1 MGGYSPPSGDQYE
14 VLADALRTLSER
26 LSELELPT
34 GTSLNS
40 LVDQV
45 QQAIADINTT
55 VTAAIAANSYT
66 QAQINSRIAAPPYA
80 VSTSTDLTVGG
91 QFKAPDVASFVITGT
106 RYAVWVETATGRQGN
121 TISSRRYK
129 TNERPANI
137 DPLAVLSLEP
147 KVFNYIAEIR
157 KRDDPD
163 FEEYVG
169 PEYVVADEYGFMAED
184 LHAAGLTHLVYYV
197 PDENGNPRP
206 HSVDYVMFAVTL
218 LAAVRHLADGQ
229 SEISGLRDEVA
240 ELRAA
245 VRALTQNL
253 ES

>member
-1 MGGYSPPSGDQYE
+1 MAGGYTAVSGDQYE
-14 VLADALRTLSER
+14 VLVDALRRLGER
-26 LSELELPT
+26 LAELETPT
-34 GTSLNS
+34 GTSMNS

-55 VTAAIAANSYT
+55 VSTAISANSYT
-66 QAQINSRIAAPPYA
+66 QAQINSRISAPPYA
-80 VSTSTDLTVGG
+80 VSTSSDLTVGG

-147 KVFNYIAEIR
+147 KVFHYIAELR

-184 LHAAGLTHLVYYV
+184 LHDAGLTHLVYYV
-197 PDENGNPRP
+197 PDENGDPRP

-218 LAAVRHLADGQ
+218 LAAVRHLADQQ
-229 SEISGLRDEVA
+229 SDVASLREEVA
-240 ELRAA
+240 RLRA
-245 VRALTQNL
+245 LIEGQP
-253 ES
+253 S